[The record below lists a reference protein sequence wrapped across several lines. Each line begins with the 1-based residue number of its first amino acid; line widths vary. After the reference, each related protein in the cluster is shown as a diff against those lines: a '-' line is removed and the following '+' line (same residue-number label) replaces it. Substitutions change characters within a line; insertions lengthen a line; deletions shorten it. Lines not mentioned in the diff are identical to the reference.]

1 MTAHT
6 EKPDWKPDFR
16 VCCCFCVFR
25 VFVLIPATL

>member
-16 VCCCFCVFR
+16 VRRCFRACR
-25 VFVLIPATL
+25 VFVLIPAPL